1 MGMFRALIG
10 DLFASKA
17 QTLVNSVNCVGVMGK
32 GVALEFKKRWPAM
45 FEDYQRRCTL
55 KQVRLGE
62 PYLYRDVEGASIVNF
77 PTKDHWRSPSR
88 VADIE
93 SGLNYLV
100 AHAKEWGI
108 RSLALPPL
116 GCGNGGLEWSE
127 VGPLIYRKLHS
138 APFDVE
144 VYAPFGTP
152 AQQLTGEFLAAP
164 AQMSLSG
171 KGRHNEKLNPDWV
184 ALVEVLREVQAQPY
198 ANPIGRTIFQ
208 KLCYV
213 LTEMGVP
220 TGFQFG
226 KGSYGPFSPDVKTA
240 LHEMANRNWL
250 QEKPLGR
257 MVALTVGPQYEKD
270 RAKFA
275 ARIEAHQKRVAKAVD
290 LFSRIKSTEQA
301 EEVLTVL
308 YASRQVKQAR
318 GAGAVTEQDIFDYVL
333 DWKKSW
339 NTEDKEQ
346 AVANAIRNLVLL
358 GWMKVQVSEEL
369 LETA

>member
-1 MGMFRALIG
+1 MFRALIG
-10 DLFASKA
+10 DLFASQA
-17 QTLVNSVNCVGVMGK
+17 QTLVNTVNCVGVMGK

-45 FEDYQRRCTL
+45 FENYQRRCGL

-62 PYLYRDVEGASIVNF
+62 PYLYRDTAGASIINF

-88 VADIE
+88 IADIA
-93 SGLNYLV
+93 SGLDYLM
-100 AHAKEWGI
+100 AHAKDWGI
-108 RSLALPPL
+108 RSLAMPPL

-127 VGPLIYRKLHS
+127 VGPLIYRKLRD

-152 AQQLTGEFLAAP
+152 AQQLTEAFLEAP

-171 KGRHNEKLNPDWV
+171 KGRRNDKLNPDWV
-184 ALVEVLREVQAQPY
+184 ALVEVLREVQAQRY

-220 TGFQFG
+220 TGFRFG
-226 KGSYGPFSPDVKTA
+226 KGSYGPFSADVKAA

-257 MVALTVGPQYEKD
+257 MVALTVGPQYEQD
-270 RAKFA
+270 RPKYA
-275 ARIEAHQKRVAKAVD
+275 AQIEAHQKRIAKAVD

-318 GAGAVTEQDIFDYVL
+318 GADAVSERDIFDYIL
-333 DWKKSW
+333 DWKKTWHS
-339 NTEDKEQ
+339 EEKQ
-346 AVANAIRNLVLL
+346 RAVADAIRNLVLL

-369 LETA
+369 LEAA

>member
-1 MGMFRALIG
+1 MFRALIG
-10 DLFASKA
+10 DLFSSQA
-17 QTLVNSVNCVGVMGK
+17 QSLVNTVNCVGVMGK

-45 FEDYQRRCTL
+45 FDDYQRRCAA

-62 PYLYRDVEGASIVNF
+62 PYLYRDAAGASIVNF

-93 SGLNYLV
+93 SGLDYLV
-100 AHAKEWGI
+100 AHAEGWGI

-127 VGPLIYRKLHS
+127 VGPLIYRKLHR
-138 APFDVE
+138 AQFDIE

-152 AQQLTGEFLAAP
+152 AHQLGAEFLAAP

-171 KGRHNEKLNPDWV
+171 KGRQAEKLNPDWV
-184 ALVEVLREVQAQPY
+184 ALVEVLREIQAQPY

-220 TGFQFG
+220 TGFQFS
-226 KGSYGPFSPDVKTA
+226 KGSYGPFSVDVKPA
-240 LHEMANRNWL
+240 LHEMANRSWL
-250 QEKPLGR
+250 LEKPLGR
-257 MVALTVGPQYEKD
+257 MVALTVGPRYEHD
-270 RAKFA
+270 RPKFA
-275 ARIEAHQKRVAKAVD
+275 VQIQAHQKRIAKAVD

-308 YASRQVKQAR
+308 YASRQVKLVR
-318 GAGAVTEQDIFDYVL
+318 GTDAVTEQDIYDYIL
-333 DWKKSW
+333 DWKKAWHS
-339 NTEDKEQ
+339 EEKHQ
-346 AVANAIRNLVLL
+346 AVASAIRNLVLL
-358 GWMKVQVSEEL
+358 GWMKAQISDKL

>member
-1 MGMFRALIG
+1 MFRTLIG

-17 QTLVNSVNCVGVMGK
+17 QTLVNTVNCVGVMGK

-45 FEDYQRRCTL
+45 YEDYERRCDL

-62 PYLYRDVEGASIVNF
+62 PYLYRDTAGASIVNF

-93 SGLNYLV
+93 RGLDHLV
-100 AHAKEWGI
+100 AHAAEWGI
-108 RSLALPPL
+108 CSLALPPL
-116 GCGNGGLEWSE
+116 GCGSGGLEWSE
-127 VGPLIYRKLHS
+127 VGPLIYRKLHDS
-138 APFDVE
+138 PFDVE
-144 VYAPFGTP
+144 VYAPYGTP
-152 AQQLTGEFLAAP
+152 AQQLTDEFLSAP
-164 AQMSLSG
+164 TQMSLSG
-171 KGRHNEKLNPDWV
+171 KGRRNEKLNPDWV

-213 LTEMGVP
+213 LTEIGVP
-220 TGFQFG
+220 TGFKFG
-226 KGSYGPFSPDVKTA
+226 KGNYGPFSTDVKLA

-270 RAKFA
+270 RPKFA
-275 ARIEAHQKRVAKAVD
+275 AQIEAHRKRVTKAVD
-290 LFSRIKSTEQA
+290 LFSRIKTTEQA

-308 YASRQVKQAR
+308 YASRQVKQTR
-318 GAGAVTEQDIFDYVL
+318 GTDSISEQDIYDYIL

-339 NTEDKEQ
+339 QTEEKRQ
-346 AVANAIRNLVLL
+346 AVASAIRNLVLL
-358 GWMKVQVSEEL
+358 GWMKARVSEEIL
-369 LETA
+369 DAA